1 MKKRTAFIGVILFVL
16 SFSLLKDR
24 LIPSPYIDQN
34 YLAQYRPIP
43 GIKYKRNRWYNK
55 GLKKFQN
62 GDYQSS
68 IDIFSKYITKYSSIE
83 DYAANVYYMLAFSKS
98 KIGDHTGA
106 IADYTKA
113 IEMDY
118 EYGAYAYLNR
128 GVSKGILGDIKG
140 ACFDARE
147 SVSLGYEREDI
158 KYWIKK
164 NCRSL
169 TK

>member
-16 SFSLLKDR
+16 SFSLLKDTV
-24 LIPSPYIDQN
+24 IASPYIDQN

-43 GIKYKRNRWYNK
+43 GVKYKRNRWYNR

-68 IDIFSKYITKYSSIE
+68 IDIFSKYINKYSSIE
-83 DYAANVYYMLAFSKS
+83 DNAAYVYFMLAFSKS

-113 IEMDY
+113 IEMDF
-118 EYGAYAYLNR
+118 EYGSNAYLNR
-128 GVSKGILGDIKG
+128 GVSKEILGDIKG
-140 ACFDARE
+140 ACSDWRE
-147 SVSLGYEREDI
+147 AMKLGNISTVFRINQYCE
-158 KYWIKK
+158 
-164 NCRSL
+164 
-169 TK
+169 

>member
-16 SFSLLKDR
+16 SFSLLKDK

-68 IDIFSKYITKYSSIE
+68 IDIFSKYINKYSSIE
-83 DYAANVYYMLAFSKS
+83 DYASYVYYMLAFSKA

-113 IEMDY
+113 IEMDF
-118 EYGAYAYLNR
+118 EYSSYAYLNR
-128 GVSKGILGDIKG
+128 GVSKETLGDIKG
-140 ACFDARE
+140 ACSDWRE
-147 SVSLGYEREDI
+147 AMKLGNISTAFRISQYCE
-158 KYWIKK
+158 
-164 NCRSL
+164 
-169 TK
+169 

>member
-1 MKKRTAFIGVILFVL
+1 MKKRTAFIGVIFFVL
-16 SFSLLKDR
+16 SFSLLKNR
-24 LIPSPYIDQN
+24 VIASPYIDQN

-43 GIKYKRNRWYNK
+43 GIKYRRNKWYNR

-68 IDIFSKYITKYSSIE
+68 IDIFSEYIKKYSSIE
-83 DYAANVYYMLAFSKS
+83 DYAAYVYYMLALSKS

-118 EYGAYAYLNR
+118 EYPSYAYLNR
-128 GVSKGILGDIKG
+128 GISKKILGDLEG
-140 ACFDARE
+140 ACSDARI
-147 SVSLGYEREDI
+147 SVSSGYEGKDI
-158 KYWIKK
+158 NFWIKN
-164 NCRSL
+164 NCKSFD
-169 TK
+169 

>member
-34 YLAQYRPIP
+34 YLVEYRPIP
-43 GIKYKRNRWYNK
+43 GIKYKRNKWYNR

-68 IDIFSKYITKYSSIE
+68 IDIFSKYINKYSSIE
-83 DYAANVYYMLAFSKS
+83 DYAASVYFMLAFSKS
-98 KIGDHTGA
+98 KIGDHVGA

-113 IEMDY
+113 IQMNF
-118 EYGAYAYLNR
+118 EYPSDVYFYRSL
-128 GVSKGILGDIKG
+128 SKEILGDIKG
-140 ACFDARE
+140 ACSDAKS
-147 SVSLGYEREDI
+147 SVSLGYQSKNNNE
-158 KYWIKK
+158 WIKN
-164 NCRSL
+164 NCKRF
-169 TK
+169 K

>member
-16 SFSLLKDR
+16 SFSLLKDTV
-24 LIPSPYIDQN
+24 IANPYIDQN

-43 GIKYKRNRWYNK
+43 GVKYKRNRWYNR

-68 IDIFSKYITKYSSIE
+68 IDIFSKYINKYSSIE
-83 DYAANVYYMLAFSKS
+83 DNAAYVYYMLAFSKS

-113 IEMDY
+113 IEMDF
-118 EYGAYAYLNR
+118 EYGSNAYLNR
-128 GVSKGILGDIKG
+128 GVSKEILGDIKG
-140 ACFDARE
+140 ACSDWRE
-147 SVSLGYEREDI
+147 AMKLGNISTVFRINQYCE
-158 KYWIKK
+158 
-164 NCRSL
+164 
-169 TK
+169 

>member
-1 MKKRTAFIGVILFVL
+1 MKKRTALIGAILFVL
-16 SFSLLKDR
+16 SFSLLRDR
-24 LIPSPYIDQN
+24 VIARPYIDQN

-43 GIKYKRNRWYNK
+43 GIKYKRNKWYNR

-62 GDYQSS
+62 GDYQNS
-68 IDIFSKYITKYSSIE
+68 IDIFSKYINKYSSIE
-83 DYAANVYYMLAFSKS
+83 DNAANVYYMLAISKS
-98 KIGDHTGA
+98 KMGDHNGA

-118 EYGAYAYLNR
+118 QYGSYAYLNR

-140 ACFDARE
+140 ACSDVRI

-158 KYWIKK
+158 NYWIKK
-164 NCRSL
+164 NCRSFN
-169 TK
+169 

>member
-1 MKKRTAFIGVILFVL
+1 MKKRTAFIGAILFVL
-16 SFSLLKDR
+16 SFSLLRDR
-24 LIPSPYIDQN
+24 VIASAYIDQN

-43 GIKYKRNRWYNK
+43 GIKYKRNKWYNR

-62 GDYQSS
+62 GDYQNS
-68 IDIFSKYITKYSSIE
+68 IDIFSKYINKYSSIE
-83 DYAANVYYMLAFSKS
+83 DNAANVYYMLAISKS
-98 KIGDHTGA
+98 KMGDHNGA

-118 EYGAYAYLNR
+118 QYGSYAYLNR

-140 ACFDARE
+140 ACSDVRI

-158 KYWIKK
+158 NYWIKK
-164 NCRSL
+164 NCKSFN
-169 TK
+169 

>member
-1 MKKRTAFIGVILFVL
+1 MKKRTALIGAILFVL
-16 SFSLLKDR
+16 SFSLLRDR
-24 LIPSPYIDQN
+24 VIASSYIDQN

-43 GIKYKRNRWYNK
+43 GIKYKRNKWYNR

-62 GDYQSS
+62 GDYQNS
-68 IDIFSKYITKYSSIE
+68 IDIFSKYINKYSSIE
-83 DYAANVYYMLAFSKS
+83 DNAANVYYMLAISKS
-98 KIGDHTGA
+98 KMGDHNGA

-118 EYGAYAYLNR
+118 QYGSYAYLNR

-140 ACFDARE
+140 ACSDVRI

-158 KYWIKK
+158 NYWIKK
-164 NCRSL
+164 NCRSFN
-169 TK
+169 

>member
-1 MKKRTAFIGVILFVL
+1 MKKRTALIGAILFVL
-16 SFSLLKDR
+16 SFSLLRDR
-24 LIPSPYIDQN
+24 VIASSYIDQN

-43 GIKYKRNRWYNK
+43 GIKYKRNKWYNR
-55 GLKKFQN
+55 GQKKFKN

-68 IDIFSKYITKYSSIE
+68 IDIFSKYINKYSSIE
-83 DYAANVYYMLAFSKS
+83 DNAANVYYMLAISKS

-106 IADYTKA
+106 ISDYTKA

-118 EYGAYAYLNR
+118 QYGSYAYLNR

-140 ACFDARE
+140 ACSDVRI

-158 KYWIKK
+158 NYWIKK
-164 NCRSL
+164 NCRSFN
-169 TK
+169 

>member
-1 MKKRTAFIGVILFVL
+1 MKKRTALIGAILFVL
-16 SFSLLKDR
+16 SFSLIRDR
-24 LIPSPYIDQN
+24 VIATPYIDQN

-43 GIKYKRNRWYNK
+43 GIKYKRNKWYNR

-62 GDYQSS
+62 GDYQNS
-68 IDIFSKYITKYSSIE
+68 IDIFSKYINKYSSIE
-83 DYAANVYYMLAFSKS
+83 DNAANVYYMLAISKS
-98 KIGDHTGA
+98 KMGDHNGA

-118 EYGAYAYLNR
+118 QYGSYAYLNR

-140 ACFDARE
+140 ACSDVRI

-158 KYWIKK
+158 NYWIKK
-164 NCRSL
+164 NCRSFN
-169 TK
+169 

>member
-1 MKKRTAFIGVILFVL
+1 MKKRTALIGAILFVL
-16 SFSLLKDR
+16 SFSLLKDK

-43 GIKYKRNRWYNK
+43 GIKYKRNKWYNR

-62 GDYQSS
+62 GDYQNS
-68 IDIFSKYITKYSSIE
+68 IDIFSKYINKYSSIE
-83 DYAANVYYMLAFSKS
+83 DNAANVYYMLAISKS
-98 KIGDHTGA
+98 KMGDHNGA

-118 EYGAYAYLNR
+118 QYGSYAYLNR

-140 ACFDARE
+140 ACSDVRI
-147 SVSLGYEREDI
+147 SVSLGYERDDI
-158 KYWIKK
+158 NYWIKK
-164 NCRSL
+164 NCRSFN
-169 TK
+169 

>member
-24 LIPSPYIDQN
+24 VIASSYIDQN

-43 GIKYKRNRWYNK
+43 GVKYKRNRLYNK

-68 IDIFSKYITKYSSIE
+68 IDIFSKYINKYSSIE
-83 DYAANVYYMLAFSKS
+83 DNAAYVYYMLAFSKS
-98 KIGDHTGA
+98 KIGDNTGA

-113 IEMDY
+113 IEMDF
-118 EYGAYAYLNR
+118 EYSSYAYLNR
-128 GVSKGILGDIKG
+128 GVSKETLGDIKG
-140 ACFDARE
+140 ACSDWRE
-147 SVSLGYEREDI
+147 AMKLGNISTVFRISQYCE
-158 KYWIKK
+158 
-164 NCRSL
+164 
-169 TK
+169 

>member
-1 MKKRTAFIGVILFVL
+1 MKKRTAFISAILFLL

-24 LIPSPYIDQN
+24 VIASPYIDQN
-34 YLAQYRPIP
+34 YLVQYRPIP
-43 GIKYKRNRWYNK
+43 GIKYKRNRWYNR

-68 IDIFSKYITKYSSIE
+68 IDIFSKYINKYSSIE
-83 DYAANVYYMLAFSKS
+83 DNAANVYYMLAISKS

-106 IADYTKA
+106 IDDYTKA

-118 EYGAYAYLNR
+118 QYGSYAYLNR

-140 ACFDARE
+140 ACSDVRI
-147 SVSLGYEREDI
+147 SVSLGYERDDI
-158 KYWIKK
+158 NYWIKK
-164 NCRSL
+164 NCR
-169 TK
+169 TFN

>member
-16 SFSLLKDR
+16 SFSLLKDTV
-24 LIPSPYIDQN
+24 IASPYIDQN

-43 GIKYKRNRWYNK
+43 GVKYKRNRWYNR

-68 IDIFSKYITKYSSIE
+68 IDIFSKYINKYSSIE
-83 DYAANVYYMLAFSKS
+83 DNAAYVYYMLAFSKS

-113 IEMDY
+113 IEMDF
-118 EYGAYAYLNR
+118 EYSSYAYLNR
-128 GVSKGILGDIKG
+128 GVSKETLGDIKG
-140 ACFDARE
+140 ACSDWRE
-147 SVSLGYEREDI
+147 AMKLGNISTVFRINQYCE
-158 KYWIKK
+158 
-164 NCRSL
+164 
-169 TK
+169 

>member
-24 LIPSPYIDQN
+24 VIASPYIDQN
-34 YLAQYRPIP
+34 YLVEYRPIP
-43 GIKYKRNRWYNK
+43 GIKYKRNKWYNR

-68 IDIFSKYITKYSSIE
+68 IDIFSKYINKYSSIE
-83 DYAANVYYMLAFSKS
+83 DNASYVYYMLAFSKS
-98 KIGDHTGA
+98 KIGDHNGA

-118 EYGAYAYLNR
+118 EYPSYAYLNR
-128 GVSKGILGDIKG
+128 GVSKETLGDIKG
-140 ACFDARE
+140 ACSDARR
-147 SVSLGYEREDI
+147 SVSLGYESKDI
-158 KYWIKK
+158 NYWIKN
-164 NCRSL
+164 NCRSFN
-169 TK
+169 

>member
-118 EYGAYAYLNR
+118 EDPSYAYLNR
-128 GVSKGILGDIKG
+128 GVSKEILGDIKG
-140 ACFDARE
+140 ACSDARM
-147 SVSLGYEREDI
+147 SVSFGYESKDI
-158 KYWIKK
+158 NYWIKN
-164 NCRSL
+164 NCSSFD
-169 TK
+169 

>member
-1 MKKRTAFIGVILFVL
+1 MKKRTAFIGAILFVL
-16 SFSLLKDR
+16 SFSLLRDR
-24 LIPSPYIDQN
+24 VIASPYIDQN

-43 GIKYKRNRWYNK
+43 GIKYKRNKWYNR

-62 GDYQSS
+62 GDYQNS
-68 IDIFSKYITKYSSIE
+68 IDIFSKYINKYSSIE
-83 DYAANVYYMLAFSKS
+83 DNAANVYYMLAISKS
-98 KIGDHTGA
+98 KLGDHNGA

-118 EYGAYAYLNR
+118 QYGSYAYLNR

-140 ACFDARE
+140 ACSDVRI

-158 KYWIKK
+158 NYWIKK
-164 NCRSL
+164 NCRSFN
-169 TK
+169 

>member
-16 SFSLLKDR
+16 SFSLLKDTV
-24 LIPSPYIDQN
+24 IANPYIDQN

-43 GIKYKRNRWYNK
+43 GVKYKRNRWYNR

-68 IDIFSKYITKYSSIE
+68 IDIFSKYINKYSSIE
-83 DYAANVYYMLAFSKS
+83 DNAAYVYFMLAFSKS

-106 IADYTKA
+106 IADYTKV

-118 EYGAYAYLNR
+118 ENGSYAYLNR
-128 GVSKGILGDIKG
+128 GVSKEILGDIKG
-140 ACFDARE
+140 ACSDWRE
-147 SVSLGYEREDI
+147 AMKLGNISTVFRINQYCE
-158 KYWIKK
+158 
-164 NCRSL
+164 
-169 TK
+169 